1 MSSLHP
7 RVTFWENAHEILT
20 SNRSWSD
27 RCAEMNALV
36 AEYDDGQALVDSG
49 ARPDGVSS
57 TGVAPPLPAEQSGYR
72 AFLKHWDEG
81 ESTGCHGH
89 PDTMYVY
96 LISTRLRSEGFYME
110 GEKLVPG
117 QTLTRGPGET
127 FTGHAA
133 NGRFDN
139 FIHRLHA
146 ETTGWSLHIYSDLS
160 DRGVRFELEESA

>member
-1 MSSLHP
+1 MQHP
-7 RVTFWENAHEILT
+7 RVTFWTQAHAILSSET
-20 SNRSWSD
+20 PWSQ
-27 RCAEMNALV
+27 RCTEMNALV
-36 AEYDDGQALVDSG
+36 AEYDHGQALIDAG
-49 ARPDGVSS
+49 GRPDCEST
-57 TGVAPPLPAEQSGYR
+57 TGVAPPLPPEASGYR
-72 AFLKHWDEG
+72 AFLKHWEAG

-96 LISTRLRSEGFYME
+96 LISTRLRSEGFDLE
-110 GEKLVPG
+110 GEQLLPG

-127 FTGHAA
+127 FTGHAP

-160 DRGVRFELEESA
+160 DRGVRFEVEDSA